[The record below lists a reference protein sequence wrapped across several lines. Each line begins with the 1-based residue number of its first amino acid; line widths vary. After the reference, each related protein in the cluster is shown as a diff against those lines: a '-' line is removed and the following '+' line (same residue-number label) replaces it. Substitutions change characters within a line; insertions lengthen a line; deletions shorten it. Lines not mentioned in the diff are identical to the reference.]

1 MRPGS
6 SARLR
11 LLAAAAL
18 FSTGGAAIKACAFTA
33 LQVASLRSGV
43 AALAL
48 LVALPAARAWPSR
61 RQWLVGAAYA
71 TTMILY
77 VMANKLTT
85 AANTIFLQS
94 TAPLYILLA
103 APFLL
108 GERITRRDLLF
119 MLSIV
124 GGLSLL
130 FVDESRAVATAR
142 NPFVGNLLA
151 IGSGVFWAATV
162 IGLRWLGRKEGER
175 GSQPI
180 GAVVAGNVLSFATC
194 AAFAFPIESARPVDW
209 AVIAYLGVF
218 QIALAYVLVTRALAV
233 LPAFE
238 ASLILLIE
246 PVLNPLWAWIVHG
259 EEPGA
264 WSLFGGA
271 ILVTATLVKTVG
283 DARASSRVAARAT

>member
-1 MRPGS
+1 M
-6 SARLR
+6 R
-11 LLAAAAL
+11 LLVAAAL
-18 FSTGGAAIKACAFTA
+18 FSTGGAAIKACSFSAM
-33 LQVASLRSGV
+33 QVACLRSGV

-48 LVALPAARAWPSR
+48 LVALSAARAWPSNK
-61 RQWLVGAAYA
+61 QWLVGTAYA
-71 TTMILY
+71 STMILY

-103 APFLL
+103 APLLL
-108 GERITRRDLLF
+108 GERITRRDVLF
-119 MLSIV
+119 MIAV
-124 GGLSLL
+124 AGGLSLL
-130 FVDESRAVATAR
+130 FVDESRAVATAQD
-142 NPFVGNLLA
+142 PFTGNLLA

-175 GSQPI
+175 GSQAI
-180 GAVVAGNVLSFATC
+180 GAVVAGNVLAFATC
-194 AAFAFPIESARPVDW
+194 AAFAFPIESPRVVDW

-218 QIALAYVLVTRALAV
+218 QIALAYVLVTRALGV

-264 WSLFGGA
+264 WSLAGGA
-271 ILVTATLVKTVG
+271 VLVTATVVKTAA
-283 DARASSRVAARAT
+283 DARESTRIAARPT